1 MRSSAF
7 INRFLLG
14 LFGMLFCSIL
24 LAQKDST
31 CLTLKKDRI
40 GVVLSGGGAAGLAHI
55 GVLKALD
62 ENHIPI
68 DYITGTSA
76 GAMIGC
82 MYAMGYTP
90 AEMESL
96 VRSKEFRNWTY
107 GNLDQKY
114 VFYFKKKEDNAGWA
128 AFRLSLDSTFASN
141 LPTNII
147 SSLPIDFALMEMTA
161 KPASVAKNNF
171 DSLMVPFR
179 CIAADVEAKKSVIFK
194 SGDLGQAVRASMSY
208 PFYLHPISVDG
219 RILFDGGLYNNFP
232 TDVMYKDFY
241 PDFII
246 GSNVAGKWVAP
257 DEDNLISQ
265 LRAMMMSETNFS
277 SPCENGV
284 IITPSVNDVGLLEFD
299 RLQII
304 DSGYVAALRSMPK
317 IKAAVT
323 RRMSA
328 EELAAKRQTFK
339 SKEKELVFQNI
350 TITGVNSNQA
360 FFVKRSLRHAYKQ
373 IPLEK
378 LKKEYFRLAQDDKI
392 RSLYPFAKYNE
403 STGFYDLNIKVKKE
417 KYLNA
422 EFGGNFSNRPINEA
436 FIGLQYSYLGKVG
449 VEVQGNGYYG
459 KLYSSAQAK
468 VRLDLALKIPIYI
481 EPSLTY
487 NRFDFF
493 KSSNAFFEDNKP
505 PYLISND
512 QYAEVDLCLPVR
524 NSGKLSLGTGY
535 GQVVE
540 EYYQTTAFTQRDT
553 SDKTYFNH
561 YFTRLAFERNTLNK
575 KQYANS
581 GGFFR
586 VSFRYNQGEE
596 IFEKGSTGV
605 PLIDVPYTDRVH
617 EFVVFKAVID
627 QYFKLG
633 KHFSFGIYGETV
645 YSTQSNF
652 NNYTATALSAPVFQP
667 TPESKTLFLED
678 YRAHEYY
685 AGGAK
690 AVIPTIKNLDLRLEA
705 YVFIPYQSL
714 SSGPLGQAVTGKP
727 FETKHYVGEMALVYH
742 TPLGPLCASVNYFDT
757 PVQDQFS
764 FMLHFGYILFNKR
777 VSD

>member
-1 MRSSAF
+1 MAMASYNVR
-7 INRFLLG
+7 L
-14 LFGMLFCSIL
+14 LFCLLCFWMSGEL
-24 LAQKDST
+24 LAQSDT
-31 CLTLKKDRI
+31 TALPKKDRV

-55 GVLKALD
+55 GVLKSLD

-82 MYAMGYTP
+82 MYAIGYTP
-90 AEMESL
+90 AQIESL

-107 GNLDQKY
+107 GALDQRY
-114 VFYFKKKEDNAGWA
+114 VFYFKRKDDNAGWV
-128 AFRLSLDSTFASN
+128 AFKMSLDSSLTSN

-147 SSLPIDFALMEMTA
+147 SSLPIDFALMELTA
-161 KPASVAKNNF
+161 KAASVAHNNF

-179 CIAADVEAKKSVIFK
+179 CLAADVEAKKSVIFK

-208 PFYLHPISVDG
+208 PFYLHPISING

-232 TDVMYKDFY
+232 ADVMYHDFY

-265 LRAMMMSETNFS
+265 LRAMMMSETSFT

-284 IITPSVNDVGLLEFD
+284 IITPNVNDVGLLEFD

-304 DSGYVAALRSMPK
+304 DSGYRATERAMPR
-317 IKAAVT
+317 IKAAVS
-323 RRMSA
+323 RRISS
-328 EELAAKRQTFK
+328 EELAAKRATFK
-339 SKEKELVFQNI
+339 SHEKELVFQNI
-350 TITGVNSNQA
+350 NISGVNPNQA
-360 FFVKRSLRHAYKQ
+360 FFVKKTLWHTYKQ

-378 LKKEYFRLAQDDKI
+378 VKKEYFRLAQDDKI
-392 RSLYPFAKYNE
+392 KSLYPFAKYNDA
-403 STGFYDLNIKVKKE
+403 TGFYDLDIFVKKE
-417 KYLNA
+417 KYLSA
-422 EFGGNFSNRPINEA
+422 EFGGDFSNRPINEA
-436 FIGLQYSYLGKVG
+436 YIGLQYNYLNKIG
-449 VEVQGNGYYG
+449 VSVQGNGYYG

-468 VRLDLALKIPIYI
+468 VRIDFPTKIPIYL
-481 EPSLTY
+481 EPDLTY

-512 QYAEVDLCLPVR
+512 QYAELDMGIPVG
-524 NSGKLSLGTGY
+524 NSGKLVLGSGY
-535 GQVVE
+535 GQVKE

-561 YFTRLAFERNTLNK
+561 YITRIYYEHNTLNK

-581 GGFFR
+581 GGFHR
-586 VSFRYNQGEE
+586 VSLRYNQGEE
-596 IFEKGSTGV
+596 FFEKGSTGV
-605 PLIDVPYTDRVH
+605 PLDQVPYTDKVH
-617 EFVVFKAVID
+617 QFVVFKAVMD
-627 QYFKLG
+627 QYIPFG
-633 KHFSFGIYGETV
+633 KHFSLGIYGEAV

-652 NNYTATALSAPVFQP
+652 NNYTATALFSPVFQP
-667 TPESKTLFLED
+667 TPESQTLFLEE

-685 AGGAK
+685 AFGTKGI
-690 AVIPTIKNLDLRLEA
+690 IPTIKNLDLRLEG

-714 SSGPLGQAVTGKP
+714 KALPNGQATYGAV
-727 FETKHYVGEMALVYH
+727 FDTKHYIGEVALVYH

-757 PVQDQFS
+757 PVQNQFS

-777 VSD
+777 ATD

>member
-1 MRSSAF
+1 METSRFVMRLIYF
-7 INRFLLG
+7 ILCITLCEE
-14 LFGMLFCSIL
+14 LP
-24 LAQKDST
+24 AQSDTICKPKND
-31 CLTLKKDRI
+31 KV

-82 MYAMGYTP
+82 MYAIGYSP
-90 AEMESL
+90 AQIEAL

-107 GNLDQKY
+107 GALDQKY
-114 VFYFKKKEDNAGWA
+114 VFYFKKREDNAGWA
-128 AFRLSLDSTFASN
+128 AFKLSLDSNFTSN

-147 SSLPIDFALMEMTA
+147 SSLPIDFALMELTA
-161 KPASVAKNNF
+161 KAASAAHNNF
-171 DSLMVPFR
+171 DSLLVPFR
-179 CIAADVEAKKSVIFK
+179 CLAADVEAKKSIVFK

-232 TDVMYKDFY
+232 ADIMYRDFY

-265 LRAMMMSETNFS
+265 LRAMMMSETNFT
-277 SPCENGV
+277 SPCENGI

-299 RLQII
+299 RLQLI
-304 DSGYVAALRSMPK
+304 DSGYRATMRAMPR
-317 IKAAVT
+317 IKASVN
-323 RRMSA
+323 RRIEPEA
-328 EELAAKRQTFK
+328 LAKKRASFVAKQ
-339 SKEKELVFQNI
+339 KELVFENI
-350 TITGVNSNQA
+350 NITGVSSNQA
-360 FFVKRSLRHAYKQ
+360 FFVKKSLRHAYKQ

-392 RSLYPFAKYNE
+392 RSLYPFARYNE
-403 STGFYDLNIKVKKE
+403 TTGFFDLDIKVKKE
-417 KYLNA
+417 RNLSA

-436 FIGLQYSYLGKVG
+436 FIGLQYNYLGKIG
-449 VEVQGNGYYG
+449 VSVQGNGYYG

-468 VRLDLALKIPIYI
+468 VRIDFALKIPIYL
-481 EPSLTY
+481 EPNLTY

-512 QYAEVDLCLPVR
+512 QYAELNLGIPVG
-524 NSGKLSLGTGY
+524 NSGKLLIGSGY
-535 GQVVE
+535 GQIKE
-540 EYYQTTAFTQRDT
+540 EYYQTTVFAQKDT

-561 YFTRLAFERNTLNK
+561 YISRITYEQNTLNK
-575 KQYANS
+575 KQYANT
-581 GGFFR
+581 GGFYR
-586 VSFRYNQGEE
+586 VSLRYNQGEE
-596 IFEKGSTGV
+596 FFEKGSTGV
-605 PLIDVPYTDRVH
+605 PLIDVPYTDKVH
-617 EFVVFKAVID
+617 QFVVFKALVD
-627 QYFKLG
+627 QYFKFG
-633 KHFSFGIYGETV
+633 KHFSFGLYGEAV

-652 NNYTATALSAPVFQP
+652 NNYTATVLSAPVFQP
-667 TPESKTLFLED
+667 TPESQTLFLED

-685 AGGAK
+685 ALGTKGI
-690 AVIPTIKNLDLRLEA
+690 IPTMKNLDLRLEA

-714 SSGPLGQAVTGKP
+714 KALPNGQATYGAV
-727 FETKHYVGEMALVYH
+727 FDTKHYIGEVALVYH

-757 PVQDQFS
+757 PVQNQFS

-777 VSD
+777 ATD